1 MVVLLCSVMEVHAG
15 CYGNK
20 MRWWMLPG
28 KVSENSVHRFLDS
41 SCRVSS
47 VEAGA
52 WGGAVVWAS
61 LMESVTDFKHVCT
74 FTEEAYRL
82 PALSY
87 NCLQLKS
94 SKFCLFFLFLHFVS
108 SCIYMGAHVPCT
120 DSTLSYPEHPSESS
134 QEDDEKEQRSELQ
147 EDG

>member
-47 VEAGA
+47 DEAGA
-52 WGGAVVWAS
+52 WGGAVVRAS
-61 LMESVTDFKHVCT
+61 LVESVTDFKHVCT

-87 NCLQLKS
+87 NRLQLKS
-94 SKFCLFFLFLHFVS
+94 SKFCLFFLFFTFCEFMYIH
-108 SCIYMGAHVPCT
+108 GCT
-120 DSTLSYPEHPSESS
+120 CAMHWPTLSYPEHPSESS